1 MTLRAGIHELSPQN
15 GSITVRTYREGMAQ
29 RVGHDLIL
37 EAVEWRASVEVGED
51 DQPSEIELEVD
62 ARSLQVREGLHGLK
76 PLSGKDRTEIRK
88 NIEEKI
94 LRGQPI
100 SFRSS
105 EVRSTAGKL
114 AVSGEL
120 TLAGTA
126 NQVGFELET
135 RPDGSVS
142 GTLPV
147 TQSEWG
153 IKPYR
158 GLMGALKVRD
168 DVEVVIDVR
177 LPTG

>member
-1 MTLRAGIHELSPQN
+1 MTLRAGTHELTPRN

-29 RVGHDLIL
+29 KVGHDLIL
-37 EAVEWRASVEVGED
+37 DAEEWRASVQVGED
-51 DQPSEIELEVD
+51 NQPSVIELEVD
-62 ARSLQVREGLHGLK
+62 AQSLQVREGLHGLK
-76 PLSGKDRTEIRK
+76 PLSGKDRADIRK
-88 NIEEKI
+88 NIDEKI
-94 LRGQPI
+94 LRRQPI

-114 AVSGEL
+114 TVSGEL

-135 RPDGSVS
+135 RPDGNLS
-142 GTLPV
+142 GTLPI
-147 TQSEWG
+147 TQTEWG

-168 DVEVVIDVR
+168 DVEVVIDIR

>member
-1 MTLRAGIHELSPQN
+1 MTLRAGTHELGPVN

-29 RVGHDLIL
+29 KVGHDLIL
-37 EAVEWRASVEVGED
+37 EAAQWRASVEVGED
-51 DQPSEIELEVD
+51 NQPSAIELEVD

-76 PLSGKDRTEIRK
+76 PLSDKDRSDIRK
-88 NIEEKI
+88 NIDDKI
-94 LRGQPI
+94 LRGEPI

-105 EVRSTAGKL
+105 EIRSTAGKL
-114 AVSGEL
+114 AVNGEL
-120 TLAGTA
+120 TLAGTP
-126 NQVGFELET
+126 NQVAFELET
-135 RPDGSVS
+135 RPDGRVS

>member
-37 EAVEWRASVEVGED
+37 EAAEWRASVEVGED

-88 NIEEKI
+88 NIGEKI